1 MNDTGRPVNLMFIV
15 RETLARYG
23 FLIES
28 PPAAQAEAARV
39 SEPDFSRE
47 GIRDLSDLLWSS
59 IDNDD
64 SRDLDQIEVLNPKRV
79 ANGF

>member
-39 SEPDFSRE
+39 SEP
-47 GIRDLSDLLWSS
+47 IL
-59 IDNDD
+59 
-64 SRDLDQIEVLNPKRV
+64 V
-79 ANGF
+79 AKASATCPICCGPPSTMMTRAISTKLKF